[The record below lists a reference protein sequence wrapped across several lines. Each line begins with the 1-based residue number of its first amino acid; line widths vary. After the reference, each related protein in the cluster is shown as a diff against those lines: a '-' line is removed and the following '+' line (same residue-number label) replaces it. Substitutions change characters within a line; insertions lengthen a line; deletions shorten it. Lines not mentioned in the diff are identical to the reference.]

1 MAALAAAASV
11 GSKES
16 GITVISLRG
25 GTNNSMQGLARLR
38 VLNGGSHYVLGYTP
52 MNYSADGTFKYI
64 RVKLSPP
71 NGLPPLRL
79 DSRPGY
85 QATENPK

>member
-38 VLNGGSHYVLGYTP
+38 VLNGGSHCVLGTDGFWP
-52 MNYSADGTFKYI
+52 GCRSSVHDLIASSALFRIDFT
-64 RVKLSPP
+64 L
-71 NGLPPLRL
+71 
-79 DSRPGY
+79 
-85 QATENPK
+85 